1 MAEPNTVE
9 QFKQKSSA
17 IVDWRGRMDDLVAR
31 RAWGDQSFEDLKP
44 VLELIFKMTDDL
56 SSLPVELIEES
67 TLNQLNT
74 HLDSVTNVFRQID
87 GLSTSDMVNNRSA
100 IAGQVRRLEESIRSH
115 YRIEVPWLAIYSGT
129 SERWLS
135 AARDEHVKTKELRE
149 KTEQE
154 FERAKDAAKVAR
166 ESAGKAGA
174 AEFTGAFR
182 DQAEAADEASTAW
195 LRATW
200 RIFAVA
206 LVATVVF
213 VVLHACGIP
222 PNPTT
227 TAEAIIYL
235 GWRVGVVGL
244 LVGGAAWCGRHF
256 RANRHNHEIN
266 QHRAACLENMQ
277 AFQRAAEDQGVKDM
291 VVLEFSKAAAQGM
304 PTGFISGQ
312 ADGRIGGSP
321 NLLSLATRQAS
332 SLTPQPKQ

>member
-9 QFKQKSSA
+9 QFNQKSSA
-17 IVDWRGRMDDLVAR
+17 ILDWRGRKDELVAR
-31 RAWGDQSFEDLKP
+31 RDWGDQSFKDLEP

-56 SSLPVELIEES
+56 SSLPVELIGERI
-67 TLNQLNT
+67 LNELNA
-74 HLDSVTNVFRQID
+74 HLDSVTSIFQQID
-87 GLSTSDMVNNRSA
+87 GFSTSDMVNNRST
-100 IAGQVRRLEESIRSH
+100 IVGQVRGLEETIRGY
-115 YRIEVPWLAIYSGT
+115 YRTEVPWLAIYSGT

-135 AARDEHVKTKELRE
+135 AARDEQRRTKEVRE
-149 KTEQE
+149 ETERE
-154 FERAKDAAKVAR
+154 LEVAKDAAKVAR

-182 DQAEAADEASTAW
+182 DQAKAATEASSVW
-195 LRATW
+195 LWATGL
-200 RIFAVA
+200 IFAGA
-206 LVATVVF
+206 LGATVTF
-213 VVLHACGIP
+213 VLLHAYGIP
-222 PNPTT
+222 PSPTKA
-227 TAEAIIYL
+227 AEAMIYL

-256 RANRHNHEIN
+256 RANRHNHEVN

-312 ADGRIGGSP
+312 ADGRVGASP
-321 NLLSLATRQAS
+321 HLLSLATRPAS
-332 SLTPQPKQ
+332 SLDSQPKQ

>member
-9 QFKQKSSA
+9 QFKLQSSA
-17 IVDWRGRMDDLVAR
+17 ILDWRGRKDELVAR
-31 RAWGDQSFEDLKP
+31 RDWGDQSFKDLEP

-67 TLNQLNT
+67 ILYELNAS
-74 HLDSVTNVFRQID
+74 LDSVTNTFQQID
-87 GLSTSDMVNNRSA
+87 GLSTSDMVNSRNA
-100 IAGQVRRLEESIRSH
+100 IAGQVRRLEEAIRGY
-115 YRIEVPWLAIYSGT
+115 YRTEVPWLAIYSGT
-129 SERWLS
+129 SEKWLS
-135 AARDEHVKTKELRE
+135 AARDEHMRTRDVRE
-149 KTEQE
+149 KTERE
-154 FERAKDAAKVAR
+154 LEVAKDAAKTAR

-182 DQAEAADEASTAW
+182 DQAKAAKRSSFVW
-195 LRATW
+195 LRATGI
-200 RIFAVA
+200 IFAIA
-206 LVATVVF
+206 LVATITF

-222 PNPTT
+222 PSPTT
-227 TAEAIIYL
+227 VAEAVIYL

-244 LVGGAAWCGRHF
+244 LIGGAAWCGRHF
-256 RANRHNHEIN
+256 RANRHNHEVN

-321 NLLSLATRQAS
+321 HLLSLATRQAP
-332 SLTPQPKQ
+332 SLAPQPKQ

>member
-1 MAEPNTVE
+1 MAEQNTVE

-17 IVDWRGRMDDLVAR
+17 VLDWRDRMDDLVAR
-31 RAWGDQSFEDLKP
+31 REWGDQSFEDLKP
-44 VLELIFKMTDDL
+44 ALELIFKMTNDL
-56 SSLPVELIEES
+56 SFLPIELIEES
-67 TLNQLNT
+67 ILTGLNE
-74 HLDSVTNVFRQID
+74 HLVAVKNVFEQID
-87 GLSTSDMVNNRSA
+87 GFSTSDMVNYRDD
-100 IAGQVRRLEESIRSH
+100 IARQVRDLEESIRGH
-115 YRIEVPWLAIYSGT
+115 YRTEVPWLATYSGT
-129 SERWLS
+129 SEKWLS
-135 AARDEHVKTKELRE
+135 AARDELNMTKEVRAE
-149 KTEQE
+149 A
-154 FERAKDAAKVAR
+154 ERQLEAAKEAANIAR

-182 DQAEAADEASTAW
+182 EQAEAAATASSVW
-195 LRATW
+195 LWATGL
-200 RIFAVA
+200 IFAVA
-206 LVATVVF
+206 LAATVVF

-222 PNPTT
+222 PNPTK

-312 ADGRIGGSP
+312 ADGRIGGSS

-332 SLTPQPKQ
+332 SIAPQPKQ

>member
-9 QFKQKSSA
+9 QFKLQSSA
-17 IVDWRGRMDDLVAR
+17 ILDWRGRKDELVAR
-31 RAWGDQSFEDLKP
+31 RDWGDQSFKDLEP

-56 SSLPVELIEES
+56 SSLPVELIEEGILHE
-67 TLNQLNT
+67 LNAS
-74 HLDSVTNVFRQID
+74 LDSVTNTFQQID
-87 GLSTSDMVNNRSA
+87 GLSTSDMVNSRNV
-100 IAGQVRRLEESIRSH
+100 IVGQVRRLEEAIRGY
-115 YRIEVPWLAIYSGT
+115 YRTEVPWRAIYSGT
-129 SERWLS
+129 SEKWLS
-135 AARDEHVKTKELRE
+135 AARDEQKRTKEVRE
-149 KTEQE
+149 EA
-154 FERAKDAAKVAR
+154 ERELEVAKDAARVAR
-166 ESAGKAGA
+166 ESAGEAGA

-182 DQAEAADEASTAW
+182 DQAKAADKSSSVW
-195 LRATW
+195 LRATGI
-200 RIFAVA
+200 IFAIA
-206 LVATVVF
+206 LVTTITF

-222 PNPTT
+222 PSPTT
-227 TAEAIIYL
+227 AAEAVIYL

-256 RANRHNHEIN
+256 RANRHNHEVN

-321 NLLSLATRQAS
+321 HLLSLATRQAP
-332 SLTPQPKQ
+332 SLAPQPKQ